1 MGKLAAAWRIW
12 RRTGTLRFLQFVV
25 ARVAPAFFT
34 RPSSLRYE
42 DAIAANWE
50 TPHPA
55 VANPIT
61 VTHDPLIVAW
71 IMSPP
76 VASSGGHQNLFRF
89 IRVLEGSGHQV
100 RIYLYSANDFY
111 SPQDVQNLV
120 RGSTHFAGVAA
131 SIENYPE
138 GGVADDVDVIVAS
151 NWPTAYR
158 SFRDSSPARRFYFIQ
173 DFEPDF
179 YPVSSESVLAENTY
193 RFGFFGITAGAWL
206 SEKLHREYGMKTTHF
221 DFGSNLDNYRVTNHG
236 ERTDVFFYA
245 RPSTTRRGF
254 ELGIMAL
261 DLVHQAR
268 PDVRIHLVGQK
279 LNKRQAKVPFP
290 HSAPGSLGLIE
301 LNDLYNRCRVGLVL
315 SLSNLSLLPLELLS
329 AGVIPV
335 VNDAPNNRAVSNNP
349 FIEYTSLSPQ
359 ALADRMLEILDRP
372 DAAAHA
378 TKAAKSVAGSSW
390 DIAAK
395 QFTDAFE
402 GELRGH

>member
-12 RRTGTLRFLQFVV
+12 RRTGTLQFLQFVV
-25 ARVAPAFFT
+25 ARVSPTFFT

-42 DAIAANWE
+42 DAIAADWE

-55 VANPIT
+55 TIHPRPVGEE
-61 VTHDPLIVAW
+61 PLVVAW
-71 IMSPP
+71 VMSPP

-89 IRVLEGSGHQV
+89 IRVLESAGHQV

-111 SPQDVQNLV
+111 SPEDVKNLV
-120 RGSTHFAGVAA
+120 RGSSHFAGVTA
-131 SIENYPE
+131 SIENYPA
-138 GGVADDVDVIVAS
+138 GGVDDDVDVIVSS

-158 SFRDSSPARRFYFIQ
+158 SFRDKSLAHRFYFIQ

-206 SEKLHREYGMKTTHF
+206 SEKLHREYGMKTAHF
-221 DFGSNLDNYRVTNHG
+221 DFGSNLDNYRITNQG
-236 ERTDVFFYA
+236 ERSEVLFYA

-268 PDVRIHLVGQK
+268 PDVHIHLVGQK
-279 LNKRQAKVPFP
+279 LTKRQRRVPFP
-290 HSAPGSLGLIE
+290 HSAPGSLGLHE
-301 LNDLYNRCRVGLVL
+301 LNELYNRCRVGLVL

-329 AGVIPV
+329 SGVIPV
-335 VNDAPNNRAVSNNP
+335 VNDAPNNRAVSDNP
-349 FIEYTSLSPQ
+349 FIEYTSLSPR
-359 ALADRMLEILDRP
+359 ALADRILEILDHP

-378 TKAAKSVAGSSW
+378 TKAAHSVEGSSW
-390 DIAAK
+390 DNAAK
-395 QFTDAFE
+395 QFLDAFE
-402 GELRGH
+402 GEIRGR